1 MTENTIQDSEM
12 SGTTARHHAWTP
24 RRILHLSLVMGAFL
38 LFSFSWYQAAG
49 LTLLILLL
57 ELVILP
63 DMGLELQKT
72 TGWGKYAREE
82 ISRPGLVLYPL
93 ALLILVLIFYG
104 HLGVVAA
111 AWGVMALGDVTAG
124 IAGERWGRLRL
135 PFNFAKSWAG
145 FLSFIGFGA
154 AGAFVLLLWV
164 NTSMSSQ
171 KALGIAIAAAIA
183 GALVESLP
191 IRLDDNIT
199 VPVVAAGLIF
209 CAGLIARVSFD
220 ENLPFLGI
228 RIILAIVINAAFALL
243 AWQLRQITLSGA
255 AVGFFLGVAIYMGFG
270 YKSFLILL
278 GFFVL
283 GSVTTRLGYETKLK
297 RGIAERRGGA
307 RSWKEAVGNLLPAA
321 WFSILVITTPYQPA
335 FLMAVVAA
343 LAEAAGDTVA
353 SETGKWLSSKAWL
366 ITTLKPVPAGEDGGI
381 TLRGTAAGIVASA
394 LIVLLGYG
402 LNLMRGWNIVVVLL
416 AAVAGNLADSV
427 LGATLERRGL
437 VTNAVVNFAGTGFA
451 GTLALGFALHHR

>member
-1 MTENTIQDSEM
+1 
-12 SGTTARHHAWTP
+12 
-24 RRILHLSLVMGAFL
+24 
-38 LFSFSWYQAAG
+38 
-49 LTLLILLL
+49 
-57 ELVILP
+57 
-63 DMGLELQKT
+63 
-72 TGWGKYAREE
+72 
-82 ISRPGLVLYPL
+82 
-93 ALLILVLIFYG
+93 
-104 HLGVVAA
+104 
-111 AWGVMALGDVTAG
+111 
-124 IAGERWGRLRL
+124 
-135 PFNFAKSWAG
+135 
-145 FLSFIGFGA
+145 
-154 AGAFVLLLWV
+154 
-164 NTSMSSQ
+164 
-171 KALGIAIAAAIA
+171 
-183 GALVESLP
+183 
-191 IRLDDNIT
+191 
-199 VPVVAAGLIF
+199 
-209 CAGLIARVSFD
+209 LIARVSFD

-270 YKSFLILL
+270 Y
-278 GFFVL
+278 
-283 GSVTTRLGYETKLK
+283 
-297 RGIAERRGGA
+297 
-307 RSWKEAVGNLLPAA
+307 SWKEAVGNLLPAA